1 MPKTD
6 CGKLSEKVLKIDAFG
21 RPFQFVL
28 PNGSKS
34 YKSLSG
40 AILTI
45 ILALLVALY
54 AIYKFELLYKNEY
67 ELKVT
72 TQDSSL
78 DVDNY
83 SSSENGFNIAIGLLN
98 QDKVLIEDNYEQY
111 GLFTISML
119 YICSPS
125 SCALKSA
132 KSRSM
137 PSLPMIKA

>member
-1 MPKTD
+1 M
-6 CGKLSEKVLKIDAFG
+6 
-21 RPFQFVL
+21 L

-54 AIYKFELLYKNEY
+54 AIYKFELLYKNDY

-72 TQDSSL
+72 NMDSSL

-111 GLFTISML
+111 GLFTINMKQKL
-119 YICSPS
+119 
-125 SCALKSA
+125 
-132 KSRSM
+132 
-137 PSLPMIKA
+137 